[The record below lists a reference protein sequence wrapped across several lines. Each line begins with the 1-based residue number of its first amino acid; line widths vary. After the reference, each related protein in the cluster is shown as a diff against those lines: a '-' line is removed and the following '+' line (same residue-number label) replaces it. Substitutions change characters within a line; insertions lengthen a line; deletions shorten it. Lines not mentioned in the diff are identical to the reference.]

1 MKKILTK
8 DEKYMLEAIKEAKK
22 AESKD
27 EVPVGAIIV
36 LNDKI
41 IARAH
46 NLKENSQIAINH
58 AEVLAINKANKK
70 LSSWRLIDATMYVT
84 LEPCLMCAGAI
95 IQSRIKKVVYGAKDV
110 KAGAIE
116 SIININDIKTINHHI
131 EVTRGIL
138 EEQCSSI
145 ISNYFKNKRLEK
157 IK

>member
-1 MKKILTK
+1 MKKMLTK

-46 NLKENSQIAINH
+46 NLKENSQTAINH

-95 IQSRIKKVVYGAKDV
+95 IQSRIKKVVYGAKDL

>member
-95 IQSRIKKVVYGAKDV
+95 IQSRIKKVVYGAKDL

>member
-1 MKKILTK
+1 MLTK

-46 NLKENSQIAINH
+46 NLKENSRVAINH

-70 LSSWRLIDATMYVT
+70 LSSWRLIDATLYVT

-95 IQSRIKKVVYGAKDV
+95 IQSRIKKVVYGAKDL

>member
-1 MKKILTK
+1 MLTK

-46 NLKENSQIAINH
+46 NLKENSQTAINH

-95 IQSRIKKVVYGAKDV
+95 IQSRIKKVVYGAKDL

>member
-1 MKKILTK
+1 MKKMLTK

-46 NLKENSQIAINH
+46 NLKENSRVAINH

-95 IQSRIKKVVYGAKDV
+95 IQSRIKKVVYGAKDL

>member
-1 MKKILTK
+1 MKKMLTK

-46 NLKENSQIAINH
+46 NLKENSQTAINH

-70 LSSWRLIDATMYVT
+70 MSSWRLIDATMYVT

-95 IQSRIKKVVYGAKDV
+95 IQSRIKKVVYGAKDL

>member
-1 MKKILTK
+1 MLTK

-41 IARAH
+41 IARSH
-46 NLKENSQIAINH
+46 NLKENSRVAINH

-84 LEPCLMCAGAI
+84 LEPCLMCVGAI
-95 IQSRIKKVVYGAKDV
+95 IQSRIKRVVYGAKDL

>member
-1 MKKILTK
+1 MKQMLTK

-46 NLKENSQIAINH
+46 NLKENSRVAINH

-95 IQSRIKKVVYGAKDV
+95 IQSRIKKVVYGAKDL

>member
-1 MKKILTK
+1 MKQMLTK

-46 NLKENSQIAINH
+46 NLKENSQTATNH

-95 IQSRIKKVVYGAKDV
+95 IQSRIKKVVYGAKDL

-145 ISNYFKNKRLEK
+145 ISNYFRNKRLEK

>member
-1 MKKILTK
+1 MKQMLTK

-46 NLKENSQIAINH
+46 NLKENSQTAINH

-95 IQSRIKKVVYGAKDV
+95 IQSRIKKVVYGAKDL

>member
-1 MKKILTK
+1 MKKMLTK

-46 NLKENSQIAINH
+46 NLKENNQTAINH

-95 IQSRIKKVVYGAKDV
+95 IQSRIKKVVYGAKDL

>member
-1 MKKILTK
+1 MKQMLTK

-46 NLKENSQIAINH
+46 NLKENSRVAINH

-95 IQSRIKKVVYGAKDV
+95 IQSCIKKVVYGAKDL

-145 ISNYFKNKRLEK
+145 ISNYFKNKRMEK

>member
-1 MKKILTK
+1 MKKMLTK

-46 NLKENSQIAINH
+46 NLKENSQTATNH

-70 LSSWRLIDATMYVT
+70 MSSWRLIDATMYVT

-95 IQSRIKKVVYGAKDV
+95 IQSRIKKVVYGAKDL

-116 SIININDIKTINHHI
+116 SMININDIKTINHHI

>member
-1 MKKILTK
+1 MLTK

-46 NLKENSQIAINH
+46 NLKENSQTATNH

-95 IQSRIKKVVYGAKDV
+95 IQSRIKKVVYGAKDL

-145 ISNYFKNKRLEK
+145 ISNYFRNKRLEK

>member
-1 MKKILTK
+1 MKQMLTK

-46 NLKENSQIAINH
+46 NLKENSQTATNH

-95 IQSRIKKVVYGAKDV
+95 IQSRIKKVVYGAKDL

-131 EVTRGIL
+131 EVTHGIL

>member
-1 MKKILTK
+1 MKQMLTK

-46 NLKENSQIAINH
+46 NLKENNQLATSH

-70 LSSWRLIDATMYVT
+70 MSSWRLIDATMYVT

-95 IQSRIKKVVYGAKDV
+95 NQSRIKKVVYGAKDL